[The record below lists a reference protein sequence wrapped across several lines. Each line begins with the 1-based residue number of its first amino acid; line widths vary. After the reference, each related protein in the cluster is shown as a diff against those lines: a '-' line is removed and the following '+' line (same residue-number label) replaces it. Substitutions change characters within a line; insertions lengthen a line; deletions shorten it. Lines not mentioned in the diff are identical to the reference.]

1 MDTVIPTIL
10 AVLALFGLIS
20 LIAGYE
26 SRDGFD
32 AHSTEGYL
40 A

>member
-10 AVLALFGLIS
+10 AVLALLGLIS

-32 AHSTEGYL
+32 THSTEGYL
-40 A
+40 S

>member
-1 MDTVIPTIL
+1 MDTLIPAIL
-10 AVLALFGLIS
+10 AALALFGLVA

-32 AHSTEGYL
+32 THSTEGYL
-40 A
+40 S